1 MNVIHTF
8 TTLLIATL
16 AVAAADYD
24 FILRN
29 GRIVD
34 GSGKPAVVGDVAI
47 KGGRIAAVG
56 RISGIGASELDARGK
71 VVAPGFIDVHTHS
84 EDILKHRDAENFLRM
99 GVTTVVTGN
108 CGGSR
113 TDIAKFFAELETTNV
128 TLNVASLIGHNSI
141 RTKAMGGS
149 FDRPPTA
156 DELAKMKAT
165 VEQAMK
171 DGAVG
176 LSTGLIYLPGAFT
189 KTDEI
194 IELAKVTAAHGG
206 LHVSHIRH
214 ETERIFEA
222 LDELIRVAREAK
234 VRSQISHIKLTGP
247 KAWNKSGAVLATLDK
262 ARASGLDIA
271 HDQYVYTAS
280 STGLSRLV
288 PDKAREGGAK
298 KFIERVN
305 DPEQK
310 QRIVEEMKA
319 TLKRSLRSDYSYVFI
334 ASCRHD
340 KPLSGKTVPQAA
352 KLRRGSDLLDDQIE
366 LVLDLERH
374 GGATAIFHGM
384 NEPDVRCFLRH
395 PFTMVA
401 SDGGPRAPSEELT
414 HPRSCGNNARVLARY
429 VRELKLLSLEEA
441 VRKMTSLPART
452 FRLNGRGELKPGCAA
467 DVVVFDPAQVADRA
481 TFEKPRTYAV
491 GFSDVFVNGTAV
503 IRDGSMTGARPG
515 KPVRLSPALH

>member
-1 MNVIHTF
+1 MNAIHAF
-8 TTLLIATL
+8 TALLIATL
-16 AVAAADYD
+16 SVAAADYD
-24 FILRN
+24 FVLRN

-34 GSGKPAVVGDVAI
+34 GSGKPAIAGDLAI
-47 KGGRIAAVG
+47 KDGRIAAVG
-56 RISGIGASELDARGK
+56 KVSGIGASELDARGK

-113 TDIAKFFAELETTNV
+113 TDITKFFAELEATNV

-156 DELAKMKAT
+156 DELARMKAM

-171 DGAVG
+171 EGAVG
-176 LSTGLIYLPGAFT
+176 LSTGLIYLPGTFT

-194 IELAKVTAAHGG
+194 VELAKVAAAHGG
-206 LHVSHIRH
+206 LYVSHIRH

-222 LDELIRVAREAK
+222 LDELCRVAREAK
-234 VRSQISHIKLTGP
+234 VRSQISHIKLAGP
-247 KAWNKSGAVLATLDK
+247 KAWNKADAVLAVLDK
-262 ARASGLDIA
+262 ARAEGLDIA

-288 PDKAREGGAK
+288 PDKAREGGTK
-298 KFIERVN
+298 KFIERIG

-310 QRIVEEMKA
+310 RLIVAEMKE
-319 TLKRSLRSDYSYVFI
+319 TLKRSLRSDYGYVFI
-334 ASCRHD
+334 ANCRHD
-340 KPLSGKTVPQAA
+340 NALSGKTVPQAA
-352 KLRRGSDLLDDQIE
+352 KLRHGSDSLNDQIE

-401 SDGGPRAPSEELT
+401 SDGGPRAPSDELT
-414 HPRSCGNNARVLARY
+414 HPRSCGNNARVLGRY
-429 VRELKLLSLEEA
+429 VRELKLLTIEEA
-441 VRKMTSLPART
+441 VRKMTSLPARA
-452 FRLNGRGELKPGCAA
+452 FRLDRRGELKPGCAA
-467 DVVVFDPAQVADRA
+467 DVVVFDPTQVADRA
-481 TFEKPRTYAV
+481 TFEKPRAYAV

-503 IRDGSMTGARPG
+503 IRNGSLTGARPG
-515 KPVRLSPALH
+515 KPIRLSSILR